1 MYQLFKSNQT
11 SGILTYC
18 PGVSLL
24 GTQGY
29 VYSTFLKQYNP
40 LRDSQR
46 AGQMAKEQ
54 QQQQPPAMVDEDFD
68 DLSLFVSGSGSSSL
82 LSFNLNTTDSSST
95 LSGLQGEPE
104 SPEDLEDTLDTEAQQ
119 VCMVSWMCFFSFL
132 ATYGCQ
138 FKILHCLV
146 FGETG

>member
-1 MYQLFKSNQT
+1 MS
-11 SGILTYC
+11 
-18 PGVSLL
+18 PL

-54 QQQQPPAMVDEDFD
+54 QQQPPAMADEDFD
-68 DLSLFVSGSGSSSL
+68 DISLFVSGSGSSSL
-82 LSFNLNTTDSSST
+82 RSFNLNTTDSGST

-104 SPEDLEDTLDTEAQQ
+104 SPEDLEDTLDTDAQQ
-119 VCMVSWMCFFSFL
+119 VCVW
-132 ATYGCQ
+132 
-138 FKILHCLV
+138 
-146 FGETG
+146 

>member
-1 MYQLFKSNQT
+1 MTVEERVNSFSFSPPSLKWR
-11 SGILTYC
+11 SGILTNC
-18 PGVSLL
+18 PFVSLL

-82 LSFNLNTTDSSST
+82 RSFNLNTTDSSST

-104 SPEDLEDTLDTEAQQ
+104 SPEDLEDTLDAEAQQ
-119 VCMVSWMCFFSFL
+119 VCVCV
-132 ATYGCQ
+132 C
-138 FKILHCLV
+138 
-146 FGETG
+146 